1 MQNVRNA
8 NQAEDSVHKVCESS
22 EVTWHQLHPDVKA
35 DVVHLWSDVRQAG
48 KGEVRD
54 EDRETEEEAKAA
66 ANKR

>member
-1 MQNVRNA
+1 M
-8 NQAEDSVHKVCESS
+8 HKVCESS
-22 EVTWHQLHPDVKA
+22 EATWHQLHPDVKA

-54 EDRETEEEAKAA
+54 DDRETEEEATAA